1 MAEILD
7 RLGEILEARKDAD
20 PQTSYVAS
28 LYRKGQDAILRKISE
43 EATETILAA
52 KQGDR
57 EQIVYETADLW
68 FHTL

>member
-20 PQTSYVAS
+20 PRSSYVAS
-28 LYRKGQDAILRKISE
+28 LYHKGQDAILRKISE

-52 KQGDR
+52 
-57 EQIVYETADLW
+57 
-68 FHTL
+68 